1 MYYTEQKPK
10 KKWGRPGNEAISA
23 LNLPILSIL
32 SKQVSKALKLM
43 LHMKML
49 VALTALH
56 LTLKS
61 ELRSFMAFCT
71 LFSRGFSDEPEGG
84 FARLNL
90 CGKYKLDS
98 YAQTEP
104 PRGLGQLQKWGP

>member
-1 MYYTEQKPK
+1 MYYTEQTEEQKT
-10 KKWGRPGNEAISA
+10 GEAWERGYTA

-49 VALTALH
+49 VTLTALH

-61 ELRSFMAFCT
+61 ELQSFTAFCT
-71 LFSRGFSDEPEGG
+71 LFSRGFSDEGG

-90 CGKYKLDS
+90 CGQYKLDS
-98 YAQTEP
+98 YALTVP